1 MNTTAKELAEKLGI
15 SAAAVSMA
23 LNNKKGVSDA
33 TRQMVLEAAERYGYD
48 FTRITAK
55 RRPSQSI
62 YFVYY
67 RKHGAIVNDN
77 PFFAEISES
86 IQRSCQEHGFKLN
99 IRYLYDED
107 NLAAQ
112 IEDLIYSDCAGM
124 ILLGTEMQN
133 GDFAPFE
140 NVNIP
145 LVLLDV
151 YLESVQR
158 DCILINNRQ
167 GAFTATDYLI
177 RRVKKQP
184 GYLRS
189 SYMIRNF
196 EERADGFY
204 QAVRSHGYSS
214 SKSLVHRLSPTMDG
228 AYADMMEILERG
240 EPLAPCYFADNDM
253 IALGA
258 MKAFQSRGL
267 SIPEDVAIV
276 GFDNLPMCGFV
287 NPSLTTVNVPKSYM
301 GEMAV
306 GRLAD
311 LMAAKRFVPI
321 KLEVQTN
328 LVKRQ
333 SV

>member
-1 MNTTAKELAEKLGI
+1 M
-15 SAAAVSMA
+15 
-23 LNNKKGVSDA
+23 
-33 TRQMVLEAAERYGYD
+33 
-48 FTRITAK
+48 
-55 RRPSQSI
+55 
-62 YFVYY
+62 
-67 RKHGAIVNDN
+67 
-77 PFFAEISES
+77 
-86 IQRSCQEHGFKLN
+86 N

-158 DCILINNRQ
+158 DCVLINNRQ

-258 MKAFQSRGL
+258 MKAFQGRGL

>member
-55 RRPSQSI
+55 RRPAQSI